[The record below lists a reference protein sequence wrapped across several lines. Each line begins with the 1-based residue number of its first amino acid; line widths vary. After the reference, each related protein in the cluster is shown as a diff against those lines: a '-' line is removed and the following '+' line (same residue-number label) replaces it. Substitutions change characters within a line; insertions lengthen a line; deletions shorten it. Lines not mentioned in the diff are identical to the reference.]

1 MAKVKRSNKVTRE
14 FVGDYKGYPI
24 RKVITTYFHQSPF
37 DGRYYDTT
45 LIQSVDVNF
54 EFGVKGGDVNNKSER
69 YSYYANSL
77 DNVREV
83 IDKIENGKVVLTE
96 KEWDDWV
103 SRPNAKNGWGFSR
116 KMLFDIL
123 EEYKKA
129 SPRRRVGYIER
140 LDDANFHDLAFALIA
155 GNAIEFE
162 RRVRKM

>member
-1 MAKVKRSNKVTRE
+1 MALVKRNSKTTKKLVCN
-14 FVGDYKGYPI
+14 YKGYPI
-24 RKVITTYFHQSPF
+24 REVTTTYFRQSPL

-45 LIQSVDVNF
+45 LILSIDVSF

-77 DNVREV
+77 NNVREV

-123 EEYKKA
+123 EKYKKA

-140 LDDANFHDLAFALIA
+140 LDDANFHDLAFALQA